1 MFHRFLMYAFTLV
14 VATVGLTSVSPT
26 VQAEVGAAAAAP
38 MAVPFD
44 FDGDGYA
51 DLAVGAPGEDVGSI
65 RDAGIVQVLYGSAS
79 GLTARD
85 QIWQQNKK
93 GIKGKAEREDQFGA
107 VTASGDFDGDGF
119 ADLAIGIPAEDLGGK
134 PNVGAVQVLYG
145 SPGGLTARDQLWHQ
159 GRAGV
164 PGANE
169 AGDLFGQT
177 LGVGDFDG
185 DGRADLSI
193 GVGERFAGSS
203 SSGRFV
209 VLRGTP
215 SGLTAAGVQSWNPA
229 SLYTVRPAE
238 WTNQVVA
245 DFNDDGRDD
254 LALIPYD
261 IEGNAMLVLAGSPS
275 GLSSAGMQVLPGSD
289 MGLREPFG
297 GYGLRGAAGDF
308 NGDGRDDLAMLS
320 GDPDHRGARTLVV
333 LNAGPGGFVA
343 TSAQLWHLHAGIPVV
358 AERNEASVAEEH
370 CSEFGFGI
378 AAGDLT
384 GDGAADLAVASKRS
398 DGPSTWSVCPQTDD
412 AVYVFV
418 GSAGGLRATNLML
431 TGQQEGAQLRVLGT
445 RGAPAWLAIGRASD
459 VGSVFAA
466 GEVTVVPGAAQG
478 VVPAQG
484 QEWNQNSPGIKGAA
498 EAKDRWG
505 G

>member
-1 MFHRFLMYAFTLV
+1 MFHRFSAYAFASV
-14 VATVGLTSVSPT
+14 VAVGGLTVIGPP

-38 MAVPFD
+38 VALPFD

-51 DLAVGAPGEDVGSI
+51 DLAVGAPSEDVGSI
-65 RDAGIVQVLYGSAS
+65 RDAGIVQVLYGSAA
-79 GLTARD
+79 GPTARD

-107 VTASGDFDGDGF
+107 VTASGDFDGDGY
-119 ADLAIGIPAEDLGGK
+119 ADLAIGIPAEDLGGE
-134 PNVGAVQVLYG
+134 PNAGAVQVLYG
-145 SPGGLTARDQLWHQ
+145 SPSGLTARDQLWHQ
-159 GRAGV
+159 GTAGV

-169 AGDLFGQT
+169 AGDLFGLT

-203 SSGRFV
+203 STGRFV
-209 VLRGTP
+209 VLRGTS

-229 SLYTVRPAE
+229 SLYTARPAE
-238 WTNQVVA
+238 WTNQVVG
-245 DFNDDGRDD
+245 DFDDDGLDD
-254 LALIPYD
+254 LALIPYEM
-261 IEGNAMLVLAGSPS
+261 EGKAMLVLAGSPS

-308 NGDGRDDLAMLS
+308 NADGRDDLAMLS

-333 LNAGPGGFVA
+333 LNSEPGGFVA

-358 AERNEASVAEEH
+358 AEGNESFVAEEH

-378 AAGDLT
+378 TAGDLT
-384 GDGAADLAVASKRS
+384 GDDAADLVVSSKRS
-398 DGPSTWSVCPQTDD
+398 DGPSTWSVCPQTDE

-418 GSAGGLRATNLML
+418 GSASGLGATDLKL
-431 TGQQEGAQLRVLGT
+431 TGQQEGAQLRVLGS
-445 RGAPAWLAIGRASD
+445 RGAPAWLTIGRASD

-466 GEVTVVPGAAQG
+466 GEVTVVPGSTQG
-478 VVPAQG
+478 AVPTQG
-484 QEWNQNSPGIKGAA
+484 QAWNQNSPGIKGAA
-498 EAKDRWG
+498 ESMDRWG